1 MDSGDGRNDGLI
13 VFLFDVGIKVGGSGD
28 RELGCVSLPDGVV
41 GRCAEVGEFVDGI
54 RVKSCTLHCSF
65 VKHVSP
71 SGHSIPV
78 GQCDS
83 IEHFT
88 VSHVR
93 PQKRM
98 LPGLESSRKI
108 FVLLA
113 MRRALIVKGIP
124 TRNNLHR

>member
-1 MDSGDGRNDGLI
+1 MDSVGGCNDGGI

-71 SGHSIPV
+71 SGHSVPV
-78 GQCDS
+78 GQCAS

-98 LPGLESSRKI
+98 LPGLELQENIRNR
-108 FVLLA
+108 LLA
-113 MRRALIVKGIP
+113 MRHALMWKGF
-124 TRNNLHR
+124 